1 MQDKKTEIL
10 NKALELTLNHGKCLL
25 THEQIGLDLGGLD
38 TYETFD
44 DLSGKKVAVQQ
55 GTTGDL
61 SVTEGDEKCVVKGVD
76 VKRMN
81 KGADAVVDL
90 MNGGVDAVVID
101 ALPAEQFVK
110 AHSDELKVVVD
121 EAVVEEYAIAM
132 PKGQE
137 ELKEAVNK
145 ALADIKADGTLD
157 QLAEQYDAK

>member
-1 MQDKKTEIL
+1 MTADEERKKQVDFSDGYFQSGQVIIVNKDNDEI
-10 NKALELTLNHGKCLL
+10 K
-25 THEQIGLDLGGLD
+25 
-38 TYETFD
+38 TFD